1 MVRTTPEAITATK
14 ITTRNLGTKDEQ
26 ITATGNKRITGH
38 QRQLTTKT
46 LIKAEEIL
54 TQLSALTA
62 TKWDT
67 TPTNVQVQRS
77 QSHQQHNK

>member
-1 MVRTTPEAITATK
+1 MVRTTPEAITATR
-14 ITTRNLGTKDEQ
+14 ITTRNLGTKDKP
-26 ITATGNKRITGH
+26 ITATGNQRITGH
-38 QRQLTTKT
+38 QRRLTPKT
-46 LIKAEEIL
+46 QIKAEEIL
-54 TQLSALTA
+54 AQLSALTA